1 MRGHARRCALFPS
14 PIRAHVWGATPQERQ
29 QEYPCDR
36 QLVEIDQALFRAI
49 NVEAPVGV
57 VFRWL
62 CQLRAAPYSY
72 DWIDNFGRKSPRQ
85 LVPGM
90 EDLAPGQRVMSIFRL
105 AAYEPDRHLTLVMDA
120 PRALRAFGAV
130 AGTYQVSPRSK
141 RSCRLV
147 AKLVVRYPRSVYGAC
162 LRRLLPW
169 GDFIMMR
176 KQLLTLKRLAEQ
188 TAASERS
195 PFAINGSLGR

>member
-1 MRGHARRCALFPS
+1 MREEAPPARAPS
-14 PIRAHVWGATPQERQ
+14 LAHVWGATPKERR

-36 QLVEIDQALFRAI
+36 QLAEIDQSLFRAI
-49 NVEAPVGV
+49 DVEAPVGV

-85 LVPGM
+85 LIPGM
-90 EDLAPGQRVMSIFRL
+90 EDLALGQRVMSIFRL
-105 AAYEPDRHLTLVMDA
+105 AGYERNRHLTLVMDA
-120 PRALRAFGAV
+120 PRALRAFGEV
-130 AGTYQVSPRSK
+130 AGTYRVTPLSE
-141 RSCRLV
+141 RSCRLL
-147 AKLVVRYPRSVYGAC
+147 AKLVVRYPRSIYGAC

-176 KQLLTLKRLAEQ
+176 KQFLTLKRLAEQ
-188 TAASERS
+188 TA
-195 PFAINGSLGR
+195 IGRPQDEGA